1 MPFYAIISCWKEWI
15 PASRSRSLRYR
26 HTGMHDAV
34 PGFCRAATVEEVR
47 DHKYA
52 LTPGR
57 YVGSAETEEDDEPFE
72 EKMPRLVAALNAQFD
87 ESAKLE
93 RLIRENLSKFK

>member
-15 PASRSRSLRYR
+15 PASRSISRRYR